1 MRDFIFDDCMNGMSK
16 FSDGF
21 FNLAIVDPPYMLS
34 SNDNRALMKLGNA
47 KKRNYKFFNDE
58 KPGSEYFNELFRV
71 SKHQIIWGGNYFTS
85 NLRETNAWIIWDK
98 NNGESLGSDGE
109 MAWTSLNFLLKI
121 WKIHWTGSASLWE
134 DTQGK
139 IHATQKPVKLYLR
152 CLMEF
157 AKQGDLI
164 LDTHAGSGSSIIACE
179 KLGFDYVAFENDP
192 EIYAAASRRISILR
206 SEPELNFSKESD
218 KSQNQMEM
226 EI

>member
-1 MRDFIFDDCMNGMSK
+1 MEYMQTLKDKSV
-16 FSDGF
+16 S
-21 FNLAIVDPPYMLS
+21 LAIVDPEYGIG
-34 SNDNRALMKLGNA
+34 A
-47 KKRNYKFFNDE
+47 DE
-58 KPGSEYFNELFRV
+58 KNSVKKLQSKKSASLSKNYGSQRWDGDTPEDNYFNELFRV